1 MTSQLFNMTSTSNC
15 FWRCFVSLVNFN
27 YWSKFHVNIITGS
40 GIIINFFYKGLTRN
54 PDIRNTPV
62 WVLANILR
70 LGQVMDTKFGTNVFN
85 TMLLIAEKFKGYS
98 FYSFWGING
107 KPTGKEGGGGGKIT
121 LGGIWTILRLEF
133 FSFKWGLLLL
143 EGGGKVNT
151 WYDDTLWEKSDALI
165 GCRYALFIIFSL
177 YFKYFTHFFVI
188 MNK

>member
-107 KPTGKEGGGGGKIT
+107 KPTGKEGGGVK
-121 LGGIWTILRLEF
+121 LPFEEF
-133 FSFKWGLLLL
+133 GQYYDWNFSVLNGDYFCWKG
-143 EGGGKVNT
+143 EG
-151 WYDDTLWEKSDALI
+151 
-165 GCRYALFIIFSL
+165 R
-177 YFKYFTHFFVI
+177 
-188 MNK
+188 